1 MFTIKYIK
9 RQLKLLKKFEL
20 THRWTEVDDILYEL
34 DFYEDEYNEVVDNA
48 GDWETSEQEIVSK
61 MIIIIG
67 RKGLIIDFNKG
78 IEECY
83 KLWLPE
89 SLHID

>member
-1 MFTIKYIK
+1 MFTIKYVK
-9 RQLKLLKKFEL
+9 RQLRLLKEFEL
-20 THRWTEVDDILYEL
+20 AHHWTDIVHILYEF

-48 GDWETSEQEIVSK
+48 DDWKTSEQEIVSK